1 MFPNFQVGFPW
12 LILRVSLISE
22 ACGELCGIW
31 VRIWGE
37 EGMGLCCCPSGWC
50 SHCPSSGPWRLVLS
64 LLLLTEGS
72 YMPGCI
78 IDPSAWETFGFSS
91 SHASLG
97 WLGPEAVLGFFPI
110 LCLCNDGHQGA
121 PNALPSP
128 GSTQAGKVKSIG
140 PEILTQTSLVSSH
153 CPLSLACLVA
163 WGLLRLKAYDPSKFI
178 CWSPISQ
185 RDCIWKVR
193 WGHEH
198 GALMMSLMPL

>member
-1 MFPNFQVGFPW
+1 MWRASWHLGED
-12 LILRVSLISE
+12 LR
-22 ACGELCGIW
+22 
-31 VRIWGE
+31 WG
-37 EGMGLCCCPSGWC
+37 GNGSVLLPI
-50 SHCPSSGPWRLVLS
+50 RLVLTLS
-64 LLLLTEGS
+64 FFWSMKVGAVIASSDWGFL
-72 YMPGCI
+72 MPGCI

-110 LCLCNDGHQGA
+110 LCPYNDGHQGA

-128 GSTQAGKVKSIG
+128 GSTQAGKVRSIG

-193 WGHEH
+193 WGHER